1 MKRLG
6 KVLHVSKRGFLIV
19 RTDKTPPI
27 GERSVVMNKK
37 AEKVGIITDVFGPVN
52 NPYVSVK
59 PVVKDDL
66 PGLVGQLLYLY
77 KRQK

>member
-19 RTDKTPPI
+19 RTDKSPPV
-27 GERSVVMNKK
+27 GERSVVMDKK
-37 AEKVGIITDVFGPVN
+37 AEKVGTIADVFGPVN

-59 PVVKDDL
+59 PVIKDDISR
-66 PGLVGQLLYLY
+66 LVGQILYLY